1 MKILQIKLEMEILIL
16 FLTFRFFLNNSLRY
30 NAPYCNLIFIIE
42 SIDFVRSVF
51 SHENAI
57 KGHEGANG
65 EAGDGADTSRS
76 TKHTHACDVVATD
89 GGHTEPHGRS
99 FPQVLSGSLSSCDS
113 VEIFLSIQHI
123 EVVKLENM
131 LIDLRSSHWLMQHSL
146 ALGSVHIN

>member
-1 MKILQIKLEMEILIL
+1 MNNEMKILQIKLEMEILIL

-65 EAGDGADTSRS
+65 EASE
-76 TKHTHACDVVATD
+76 
-89 GGHTEPHGRS
+89 GGGFR
-99 FPQVLSGSLSSCDS
+99 V
-113 VEIFLSIQHI
+113 
-123 EVVKLENM
+123 
-131 LIDLRSSHWLMQHSL
+131 
-146 ALGSVHIN
+146 